1 MLIFIVFNAIKIHFR
16 PIISYFSPFFGHTL
30 PNVTISESNPMVL
43 QKYVLVLWL
52 YLSFSVENE
61 SRNLI
66 FDQFPVC

>member
-1 MLIFIVFNAIKIHFR
+1 MV
-16 PIISYFSPFFGHTL
+16 ISQ
-30 PNVTISESNPMVL
+30 SNPMVL
-43 QKYVLVLWL
+43 QIVLWL

>member
-1 MLIFIVFNAIKIHFR
+1 MA
-16 PIISYFSPFFGHTL
+16 
-30 PNVTISESNPMVL
+30 ISESNPMVL

-66 FDQFPVC
+66 SDQFPVC

>member
-1 MLIFIVFNAIKIHFR
+1 MA
-16 PIISYFSPFFGHTL
+16 T
-30 PNVTISESNPMVL
+30 SESNPMVL

>member
-1 MLIFIVFNAIKIHFR
+1 MA
-16 PIISYFSPFFGHTL
+16 
-30 PNVTISESNPMVL
+30 ISESNPMVL
-43 QKYVLVLWL
+43 QKYILVLWL

>member
-1 MLIFIVFNAIKIHFR
+1 MA
-16 PIISYFSPFFGHTL
+16 
-30 PNVTISESNPMVL
+30 ISESNPMVL

-66 FDQFPVC
+66 LINFTFARRLQLEDAHY

>member
-1 MLIFIVFNAIKIHFR
+1 MA
-16 PIISYFSPFFGHTL
+16 
-30 PNVTISESNPMVL
+30 ISESNPMVL

-66 FDQFPVC
+66 FDQIPVC

>member
-1 MLIFIVFNAIKIHFR
+1 MA
-16 PIISYFSPFFGHTL
+16 
-30 PNVTISESNPMVL
+30 ISESNPMVL

-52 YLSFSVENE
+52 YLSFSVENK

>member
-1 MLIFIVFNAIKIHFR
+1 MA
-16 PIISYFSPFFGHTL
+16 
-30 PNVTISESNPMVL
+30 ISESNPMVL

-66 FDQFPVC
+66 FDHFPVC

>member
-1 MLIFIVFNAIKIHFR
+1 MAF
-16 PIISYFSPFFGHTL
+16 
-30 PNVTISESNPMVL
+30 SESNPMVL

>member
-1 MLIFIVFNAIKIHFR
+1 MA
-16 PIISYFSPFFGHTL
+16 
-30 PNVTISESNPMVL
+30 ISESNPMVL

>member
-1 MLIFIVFNAIKIHFR
+1 MA
-16 PIISYFSPFFGHTL
+16 
-30 PNVTISESNPMVL
+30 ISESNPMVL

-61 SRNLI
+61 SRNLV

>member
-1 MLIFIVFNAIKIHFR
+1 MA
-16 PIISYFSPFFGHTL
+16 
-30 PNVTISESNPMVL
+30 ISESNPMVL
-43 QKYVLVLWL
+43 QKYALVLWL

>member
-1 MLIFIVFNAIKIHFR
+1 MA
-16 PIISYFSPFFGHTL
+16 
-30 PNVTISESNPMVL
+30 ISESNPMVL

-61 SRNLI
+61 SRNSI

>member
-1 MLIFIVFNAIKIHFR
+1 MA
-16 PIISYFSPFFGHTL
+16 
-30 PNVTISESNPMVL
+30 ISESNPMVL

-66 FDQFPVC
+66 FNQFPVC

>member
-1 MLIFIVFNAIKIHFR
+1 MA
-16 PIISYFSPFFGHTL
+16 
-30 PNVTISESNPMVL
+30 ISESNPMVL

-52 YLSFSVENE
+52 YFFFAVENE

>member
-1 MLIFIVFNAIKIHFR
+1 MF
-16 PIISYFSPFFGHTL
+16 SYFYLNPDKC
-30 PNVTISESNPMVL
+30 VAISESNPMVL

-66 FDQFPVC
+66 LINFTFARRLQLEDAHY